1 MYDVFIRLI
10 RTFIYVDVDINIDEK
25 IIKVALNDFYCT
37 TSGVVI
43 CDL

>member
-1 MYDVFIRLI
+1 MYDVFIRLT
-10 RTFIYVDVDINIDEK
+10 RTFIYVDVDEK